1 MVYLFGR
8 KTYDLSS
15 RTHIMGILNVTP
27 DSFSDGGKYLHV
39 DDAVAHALAMVDAGA
54 DFIDIG
60 GESTRP
66 KGNAYG
72 QGALPVT
79 AGEEMRRVIPVIER
93 LAARTDIPLSIDTY
107 KASVAKE
114 ALGAGAV
121 IVNDISGFRFDPAMA
136 EVVGMAGASA
146 VLMHI
151 KGTPQTMQSDPC
163 YGDLF
168 GEILGYLRES
178 LNLGRNSGVSQMMV
192 DPGLGFGKTQ
202 SDNLRLVS
210 GLERFAELGYPVVVG
225 PSRKSFIGNLLH
237 LSIEDRVEGTL
248 AASVLAIV
256 GGARV
261 LRVHDVREVKRA
273 AVVADAIVSAGRT

>member
-1 MVYLFGR
+1 MLFRFGKR
-8 KTYDLSS
+8 EVDFAA

-72 QGALPVT
+72 KGALPIT
-79 AGEEMRRVIPVIER
+79 AEEEMRRVIPVIER

-107 KASVAKE
+107 KASVAE
-114 ALGAGAV
+114 AALGAGAV

-136 EVVGMAGASA
+136 GVVGKAGASA

-151 KGTPQTMQSDPC
+151 KGTPQTMQSDPS

-168 GEILGYLRES
+168 GEILEYLRES
-178 LNLGRNSGVSQMMV
+178 LNLGRTHGVSQMMI

-210 GLERFAELGYPVVVG
+210 GLVRFAELGYPIVVG
-225 PSRKSFIGNLLH
+225 PSRKSFIGNLLN
-237 LSIEDRVEGTL
+237 LPIEDRVEGTL
-248 AASVLAIV
+248 AASVLAIA

-261 LRVHDVREVKRA
+261 LRVHDVQEVKRA
-273 AVVADAIVSAGRT
+273 AVVADAIVGAAGT